1 MDFVALRK
9 IFLPI
14 SGVLAV
20 VSIVLLFAPGLNLGI
35 DFVSGTST
43 TYDFQGEDPGT
54 DAVNDA
60 LVAAGHPEAIVQNL
74 GEGQYFV
81 RTNDLGNEGKNVIDA
96 ELARLTGDEPTTLET
111 VTVGSSVAEGTVRN
125 AITAVVVAAVFVML
139 YIMYAFRTVPGSYR
153 YAVSAVIALVHDV
166 LIVLGIFAVL
176 GTVLNAQVNAIF
188 IVGILTVIGYSV
200 NDTIVIFDR
209 VRENVLLV
217 PSRDFRV
224 TVNASIRESIIRSL
238 GTSITTA
245 TVIMAMLLFG
255 GHSLRDFLIV
265 LLLGVIVGT
274 YSSIFIAAQVL
285 VSWDEGALRRFTR
298 VLPRFRRR
306 TGTASS

>member
-14 SGVLAV
+14 SATIAV
-20 VSIVLLFAPGLNLGI
+20 VSVVLLFAPGLNLGI
-35 DFVSGTST
+35 DFVSGTSS
-43 TYDFQGEDPGT
+43 TYDFGTNDPGT

-60 LVAAGHPEAIVQNL
+60 LIASGHPEAIVQDL

-81 RTNDLGNEGKNVIDA
+81 RTNDLGNEGKNVVDA
-96 ELARLTGDEPTTLET
+96 ELTKITGDAPITLET
-111 VTVGSSVAEGTVRN
+111 ATVGSSVAEGTVRN
-125 AITAVVVAAVFVML
+125 AIIAVAVAALFVML

-176 GTVLNAQVNAIF
+176 GVVFNAQVNAIF

-217 PSRDFRV
+217 PSRDFRM

-255 GHSLRDFLIV
+255 GQSLRDFLIV

-285 VSWDEGALRRFTR
+285 VSWDEGALQR
-298 VLPRFRRR
+298 VTSRLPRLRRR
-306 TGTASS
+306 TS

>member
-14 SGVLAV
+14 SAVLAV
-20 VSIVLLFAPGLNLGI
+20 ISVVLLFTPGLNLGI

-43 TYDFQGEDPGT
+43 TYDFSGEDPGS

-60 LVAAGHPEAIVQNL
+60 LVASGHPEAIVQNL
-74 GEGQYFV
+74 GEGQYLV

-96 ELARLTGDEPTTLET
+96 ELTALTGTEPTTLET
-111 VTVGSSVAEGTVRN
+111 VPVGASVAEGTVRN

-153 YAVSAVIALVHDV
+153 YAISAVIALLHDV
-166 LIVLGIFAVL
+166 LIVLGLFAVL
-176 GTVLNAQVNAIF
+176 GVVLSVQVNAIF
-188 IVGILTVIGYSV
+188 IVGVLTVIGYSV

-224 TVNASIRESIIRSL
+224 TVNSSIRESIIRSL
-238 GTSITTA
+238 GTSLTTT
-245 TVIMAMLLFG
+245 TVILAMLLFG
-255 GHSLRDFLIV
+255 GQSLRDFLIV
-265 LLLGVIVGT
+265 LLLGVIIGT
-274 YSSIFIAAQVL
+274 YSSIFVAAQVL

-298 VLPRFRRR
+298 MLPRLRRR
-306 TGTASS
+306 TS

>member
-14 SGVLAV
+14 SATIAV
-20 VSIVLLFAPGLNLGI
+20 VSVVLLFAPGLNLGI
-35 DFVSGTST
+35 DFVSGTSS
-43 TYDFQGEDPGT
+43 TYDFGANDPGT
-54 DAVNDA
+54 DAINEA
-60 LVAAGHPEAIVQNL
+60 LIASGHPEAIVQDL

-81 RTNDLGNEGKNVIDA
+81 RTNDLGNEGKNVVDA
-96 ELARLTGDEPTTLET
+96 ELTKITGDAPITLET
-111 VTVGSSVAEGTVRN
+111 ATVGSSVAEGTVRN
-125 AITAVVVAAVFVML
+125 AIIAVAVAALFVML

-176 GTVLNAQVNAIF
+176 GVALNAQVNAIF

-217 PSRDFRV
+217 PSRDFRM

-245 TVIMAMLLFG
+245 TVILAMLLFG
-255 GHSLRDFLIV
+255 GQSLRDFLIV

-285 VSWDEGALRRFTR
+285 VSWDEGALRSVTSR
-298 VLPRFRRR
+298 LPRLRRR
-306 TGTASS
+306 TS

>member
-14 SGVLAV
+14 SATIAV
-20 VSIVLLFAPGLNLGI
+20 ASVVLLFAPGLNLGI
-35 DFVSGTST
+35 DFVSGTSS
-43 TYDFQGEDPGT
+43 TYDFGANDPGT

-60 LVAAGHPEAIVQNL
+60 LIASGHPEAIVQDL

-81 RTNDLGNEGKNVIDA
+81 RTNDLGNEGKDVVDA
-96 ELARLTGDEPTTLET
+96 ELTKITGDTPITLET
-111 VTVGSSVAEGTVRN
+111 ATVGSSVAEGTVRN
-125 AITAVVVAAVFVML
+125 AIIAVAVAALFVML

-153 YAVSAVIALVHDV
+153 YAISAVIALVHDV

-176 GTVLNAQVNAIF
+176 GVAFNVQVNAIF

-217 PSRDFRV
+217 PSRDFRM

-255 GHSLRDFLIV
+255 GQSLRDFLIV

-285 VSWDEGALRRFTR
+285 VSWDEGVFQR
-298 VLPRFRRR
+298 VTSRLPRLRRR
-306 TGTASS
+306 TS

>member
-14 SGVLAV
+14 SATIAV
-20 VSIVLLFAPGLNLGI
+20 ASVVLLFAPGLNLGI
-35 DFVSGTST
+35 DFVSGTSS
-43 TYDFQGEDPGT
+43 TYDFGANDPGT

-60 LVAAGHPEAIVQNL
+60 LIASGHPEAIVQDL

-81 RTNDLGNEGKNVIDA
+81 RTNDLGNEGKDVVDA
-96 ELARLTGDEPTTLET
+96 ELTKITGDTPITLET
-111 VTVGSSVAEGTVRN
+111 ATVGSSVAEGTVRN
-125 AITAVVVAAVFVML
+125 AIIAVAVAALFVML

-153 YAVSAVIALVHDV
+153 YAISAVIALVHDV

-176 GTVLNAQVNAIF
+176 GVAFNVQVNAIF

-217 PSRDFRV
+217 PSRDFRM

-255 GHSLRDFLIV
+255 GQSLRDFLIV

-285 VSWDEGALRRFTR
+285 VSWDEGVLQR
-298 VLPRFRRR
+298 VTSRLPRLRRR
-306 TGTASS
+306 TS

>member
-14 SGVLAV
+14 SGVIAV
-20 VSIVLLFAPGLNLGI
+20 ISVVLLFAPGLNLGI

-43 TYDFQGEDPGT
+43 TYDFPGDDPGT

-60 LVAAGHPEAIVQNL
+60 LVAAGHPEAIVQAL
-74 GEGQYFV
+74 GDDQYFV
-81 RTNDLGNEGKNVIDA
+81 RTNDLGNEGKNVIDTQ
-96 ELARLTGDEPTTLET
+96 LTRLTGDEPITLET

-125 AITAVVVAAVFVML
+125 AIIAVVVAAVFVML

-166 LIVLGIFAVL
+166 LIVLGVFAVL
-176 GTVLNAQVNAIF
+176 GVVFNAQVNAIF

-217 PSRDFRV
+217 PSRDFRI

-255 GHSLRDFLIV
+255 GQSLRDFLIV

-274 YSSIFIAAQVL
+274 YSSVFIAAQVL

-298 VLPRFRRR
+298 FLPRLRRR
-306 TGTASS
+306 TSG

>member
-14 SGVLAV
+14 SAVIAV
-20 VSIVLLFAPGLNLGI
+20 VSVVLLFVPGLNLGI

-43 TYDFQGEDPGT
+43 TYDFGSADPGS
-54 DAVNDA
+54 ASVNDA

-74 GEGQYFV
+74 GNGQYYV

-96 ELARLTGDEPTTLET
+96 ELTTLTGQEPITLET

-153 YAVSAVIALVHDV
+153 YAVSAVIALIHDV
-166 LIVLGIFAVL
+166 LIVLGIFAILGVL
-176 GTVLNAQVNAIF
+176 INVQVNAIF

-209 VRENVLLV
+209 VRENVMLV
-217 PSRDFRV
+217 PSRDFRL
-224 TVNASIRESIIRSL
+224 TINASIRESIIRSL

-255 GHSLRDFLIV
+255 GQSLRDFLIV
-265 LLLGVIVGT
+265 LLLGVIIGT

-298 VLPRFRRR
+298 FIPRLRRR
-306 TGTASS
+306 TS

>member
-14 SGVLAV
+14 SATIAV
-20 VSIVLLFAPGLNLGI
+20 ISVVLLFAPGLNLGI
-35 DFVSGTST
+35 DFVSGTSS
-43 TYDFQGEDPGT
+43 TYDFGTNDPGT

-60 LVAAGHPEAIVQNL
+60 LIASGHPEAIVQDL

-81 RTNDLGNEGKNVIDA
+81 RTNDLGNEGKNAVDA
-96 ELARLTGDEPTTLET
+96 ELTKITGDTPITLET
-111 VTVGSSVAEGTVRN
+111 ATVGSSVAEGTVRN
-125 AITAVVVAAVFVML
+125 AIIAVAVAALFVML

-166 LIVLGIFAVL
+166 LIVLGIFAVF
-176 GTVLNAQVNAIF
+176 GVVFNAQVNAIF

-217 PSRDFRV
+217 PSRDFRM

-255 GHSLRDFLIV
+255 GQSLRDFLIV

-285 VSWDEGALRRFTR
+285 VSWDEGALQR
-298 VLPRFRRR
+298 VTSRLPRLRRR
-306 TGTASS
+306 TS

>member
-14 SGVLAV
+14 SATIAV
-20 VSIVLLFAPGLNLGI
+20 VSVVLLFAPGLNLGI
-35 DFVSGTST
+35 DFVSGTSS
-43 TYDFQGEDPGT
+43 TYDFGVNDPGT
-54 DAVNDA
+54 DAVNEA
-60 LVAAGHPEAIVQNL
+60 LIASGHPEAIVQDL
-74 GEGQYFV
+74 GDGQYFV
-81 RTNDLGNEGKNVIDA
+81 RTNDLGNEGKNVVDA
-96 ELARLTGDEPTTLET
+96 ELTKITGDTPITLET
-111 VTVGSSVAEGTVRN
+111 ATVGSSVAEGTVRN
-125 AITAVVVAAVFVML
+125 AIIAVAVAALFVML

-176 GTVLNAQVNAIF
+176 GVALNAQVNAIF

-217 PSRDFRV
+217 PSRDFRM

-255 GHSLRDFLIV
+255 GQSLRDFLIV

-285 VSWDEGALRRFTR
+285 VSWDEGALQRITSR
-298 VLPRFRRR
+298 LPRLRRR
-306 TGTASS
+306 TS

>member
-14 SGVLAV
+14 SVVLAV
-20 VSIVLLFAPGLNLGI
+20 VSVVLLFAPGLNLGI

-43 TYDFQGEDPGT
+43 TYDFAGDDPGS

-60 LVAAGHPEAIVQNL
+60 LVASGHPEAIVQNL
-74 GEGQYFV
+74 GEGQYLV

-96 ELARLTGDEPTTLET
+96 ELTLLTGTEPTTLET
-111 VTVGSSVAEGTVRN
+111 VTVGASVAEGTVRN
-125 AITAVVVAAVFVML
+125 AITAVAVAAVFVMV
-139 YIMYAFRTVPGSYR
+139 YIMYAFKTVPGSYR
-153 YAVSAVIALVHDV
+153 YAISAVIALLHDV
-166 LIVLGIFAVL
+166 LIVLGLFAVL
-176 GTVLNAQVNAIF
+176 GVVLSVQVNAIF

-224 TVNASIRESIIRSL
+224 TINASIRESIIRSL
-238 GTSITTA
+238 GTSLTTA
-245 TVIMAMLLFG
+245 TVIIAMLLFG
-255 GHSLRDFLIV
+255 GQSLRDFLIV
-265 LLLGVIVGT
+265 LLLGVIIGT
-274 YSSIFIAAQVL
+274 YSSIFVAAQVL
-285 VSWDEGALRRFTR
+285 VSWDEGALGRFTR
-298 VLPRFRRR
+298 ILPRFRRR
-306 TGTASS
+306 AS

>member
-14 SGVLAV
+14 SAVIAV
-20 VSIVLLFAPGLNLGI
+20 VSVVLLFVPGLNLGI

-43 TYDFQGEDPGT
+43 TYDFGSADPGS
-54 DAVNDA
+54 ASVNDA

-74 GEGQYFV
+74 GNGQYYV

-96 ELARLTGDEPTTLET
+96 ELTTLTGQEPITLET

-125 AITAVVVAAVFVML
+125 AITAVVVAAIFVML

-153 YAVSAVIALVHDV
+153 YAVSAVIALIHDV
-166 LIVLGIFAVL
+166 LIVLGIFAILGVL
-176 GTVLNAQVNAIF
+176 INVQVNAIF

-209 VRENVLLV
+209 VRENVILV
-217 PSRDFRV
+217 PSRDFRL
-224 TVNASIRESIIRSL
+224 TINASIRESIIRSL

-255 GHSLRDFLIV
+255 GQSLRDFLIV
-265 LLLGVIVGT
+265 LLLGVIIGT

-298 VLPRFRRR
+298 FIPRLRRR
-306 TGTASS
+306 TS

>member
-14 SGVLAV
+14 SVTIAV
-20 VSIVLLFAPGLNLGI
+20 VSVVLLFAPGLNLGI
-35 DFVSGTST
+35 DFVSGTSS
-43 TYDFQGEDPGT
+43 TYDFGANDPGT

-60 LVAAGHPEAIVQNL
+60 LVASGHPEAIVQDL

-81 RTNDLGNEGKNVIDA
+81 RTNDLGNEGKNVVDA
-96 ELARLTGDEPTTLET
+96 ELTKITGDTPITLET
-111 VTVGSSVAEGTVRN
+111 ATVGSSVAEGTVRN
-125 AITAVVVAAVFVML
+125 AIIAVAVAALFVML

-176 GTVLNAQVNAIF
+176 GVALNAQVNAIF

-217 PSRDFRV
+217 PSRDFRM

-255 GHSLRDFLIV
+255 GQSLRDFLIV

-285 VSWDEGALRRFTR
+285 VSWDEGALQRITSR
-298 VLPRFRRR
+298 LPRLRRR
-306 TGTASS
+306 TS

>member
-14 SGVLAV
+14 SVTVAVLSV
-20 VSIVLLFAPGLNLGI
+20 VLLFTPGLNLGI
-35 DFVSGTST
+35 DFVSGTSS
-43 TYDFQGEDPGT
+43 TYDFGANDPGT
-54 DAVNDA
+54 DAVSDA
-60 LVAAGHPEAIVQNL
+60 LIASGHPEAIVQDL

-81 RTNDLGNEGKNVIDA
+81 RTNDLGNEGKNVVDA
-96 ELARLTGDEPTTLET
+96 ELTKIRGDAPVTLET
-111 VTVGSSVAEGTVRN
+111 ATVGSSVAEGTVRN
-125 AITAVVVAAVFVML
+125 AIIAVAVAALFVML

-153 YAVSAVIALVHDV
+153 YAISAVIALVHDV

-176 GTVLNAQVNAIF
+176 GVAFNAQVNAIF

-217 PSRDFRV
+217 PSRDFRM

-255 GHSLRDFLIV
+255 GQSLRDFLIV
-265 LLLGVIVGT
+265 LLLGVMVGT

-285 VSWDEGALRRFTR
+285 VSWDEGALQR
-298 VLPRFRRR
+298 VTSRLPRLRRR
-306 TGTASS
+306 TS

>member
-14 SGVLAV
+14 SATIAV
-20 VSIVLLFAPGLNLGI
+20 VSVVLLFAPGLNLGI
-35 DFVSGTST
+35 DFVSGTSS
-43 TYDFQGEDPGT
+43 TYDFGANDPGT
-54 DAVNDA
+54 DAVNEA
-60 LVAAGHPEAIVQNL
+60 LIASGHPEAIVQDL

-81 RTNDLGNEGKNVIDA
+81 RTNDLGNEGKNVVDA
-96 ELARLTGDEPTTLET
+96 GLTKITGDTPITLET
-111 VTVGSSVAEGTVRN
+111 ATVGSSVAEGTVRN
-125 AITAVVVAAVFVML
+125 AIIAVAVAALFVML

-176 GTVLNAQVNAIF
+176 GVALNAQVNAIF

-217 PSRDFRV
+217 PSRDFRM

-255 GHSLRDFLIV
+255 GQSLRDFLIV

-285 VSWDEGALRRFTR
+285 VSWDEGALQRITSR
-298 VLPRFRRR
+298 LPRLRRR
-306 TGTASS
+306 TS

>member
-14 SGVLAV
+14 SGVIAVISLA
-20 VSIVLLFAPGLNLGI
+20 LLFAPGLNLGI
-35 DFVSGTST
+35 DFVSGTSS
-43 TYDFQGEDPGT
+43 TYDFADNDPGT
-54 DAVNDA
+54 EAVNDA
-60 LVAAGHPEAIVQNL
+60 LVASGHPEAIVQAL
-74 GEGQYFV
+74 GNGQYFV
-81 RTNDLGNEGKNVIDA
+81 RTNDLGNEGKQDVDA
-96 ELARLTGDEPTTLET
+96 ELTNLSGQEPRTLET

-125 AITAVVVAAVFVML
+125 AIIAVAVAALFVMF

-153 YAVSAVIALVHDV
+153 YAISAVVALLHDV
-166 LIVLGIFAVL
+166 LIVLGVFAVL
-176 GTVLNAQVNAIF
+176 GIAFNAQVNAIF

-209 VRENVLLV
+209 IRENVLLV
-217 PSRDFRV
+217 PSRDFRI
-224 TVNASIRESIIRSL
+224 TVNSSIRESIIRSL

-255 GHSLRDFLIV
+255 GQSLRDFLIV
-265 LLLGVIVGT
+265 LLMGVIVGT

-298 VLPRFRRR
+298 RLPRLRRR
-306 TGTASS
+306 TSG

>member
-14 SGVLAV
+14 SVTIAV
-20 VSIVLLFAPGLNLGI
+20 VSVVLLFAPGLNLGI
-35 DFVSGTST
+35 DFVSGTSS
-43 TYDFQGEDPGT
+43 TYDFGTNDPGT

-60 LVAAGHPEAIVQNL
+60 LIASGHPEAIVQDL

-81 RTNDLGNEGKNVIDA
+81 RTNDLGNEGKNVVDA
-96 ELARLTGDEPTTLET
+96 ELTKITGDTPITLET
-111 VTVGSSVAEGTVRN
+111 ATVGSSVAEGTVRN
-125 AITAVVVAAVFVML
+125 AIIAVAVAALFVML

-176 GTVLNAQVNAIF
+176 GVVFNAQVNAIF

-217 PSRDFRV
+217 PSRDFRM

-255 GHSLRDFLIV
+255 GQSLRDFLIV

-285 VSWDEGALRRFTR
+285 VSWDEGALQR
-298 VLPRFRRR
+298 VTSRLPRLRRR
-306 TGTASS
+306 TS

>member
-14 SGVLAV
+14 SGVIAV

-43 TYDFQGEDPGT
+43 TYDFGSDDPGT

-60 LVAAGHPEAIVQNL
+60 LIAAGHPESIVQNL
-74 GEGQYFV
+74 GGGQYFV

-96 ELARLTGDEPTTLET
+96 ELTTLTGNEPTTLET

-125 AITAVVVAAVFVML
+125 AITAVVVAAVFVMI

-153 YAVSAVIALVHDV
+153 YAVSAVVALVHDV

-176 GTVLNAQVNAIF
+176 GVVFNAQVNAIF

-217 PSRDFRV
+217 PSRDFRI

-285 VSWDEGALRRFTR
+285 VSWDEGALQRFTR
-298 VLPRFRRR
+298 RLPRFRRR
-306 TGTASS
+306 TT

>member
-14 SGVLAV
+14 SGVIAV
-20 VSIVLLFAPGLNLGI
+20 ISVVLLFAPGLNLGI

-43 TYDFQGEDPGT
+43 TYDFPGDDPGT

-60 LVAAGHPEAIVQNL
+60 LVAAGHPEAIVQAL
-74 GEGQYFV
+74 GDGQYFV
-81 RTNDLGNEGKNVIDA
+81 RTNDLGNEGKNVIDTQ
-96 ELARLTGDEPTTLET
+96 LTRLTGDEPITLET

-125 AITAVVVAAVFVML
+125 AIIAVVVAAVFVML

-166 LIVLGIFAVL
+166 LIVLGVFAVL
-176 GTVLNAQVNAIF
+176 GVVFNAQVNAIF

-217 PSRDFRV
+217 PSRDFRI

-255 GHSLRDFLIV
+255 GQSLRDFLIV

-274 YSSIFIAAQVL
+274 YSSVFIAAQVL

-298 VLPRFRRR
+298 FLPRLRRR
-306 TGTASS
+306 TSG

>member
-14 SGVLAV
+14 SAIAAVLSV
-20 VSIVLLFAPGLNLGI
+20 VLLFTPGLNLGI

-43 TYDFQGEDPGT
+43 TYDFGTNDPGT

-60 LVAAGHPEAIVQNL
+60 LIAAGHPEAIVQNL

-81 RTNDLGNEGKNVIDA
+81 RTNDLGNEGKDAIDA
-96 ELARLTGDEPTTLET
+96 ELTTLNGEEPITLET
-111 VTVGSSVAEGTVRN
+111 VTVGSSVAQGTVRN
-125 AITAVVVAAVFVML
+125 AIIAVVVAAVFVMV

-153 YAVSAVIALVHDV
+153 YAISAVIALIHDV
-166 LIVLGIFAVL
+166 LIVLGIFAIL
-176 GTVLNAQVNAIF
+176 GITLNAQVNAIF

-217 PSRDFRV
+217 PSRDFR
-224 TVNASIRESIIRSL
+224 TTINASIRESIIRSL

-255 GHSLRDFLIV
+255 GQSLRDFLIV

-285 VSWDEGALRRFTR
+285 VSWDEGALRRFISI
-298 VLPRFRRR
+298 LPRLRRR
-306 TGTASS
+306 TS

>member
-14 SGVLAV
+14 SATIAV
-20 VSIVLLFAPGLNLGI
+20 VSVVLLFVPGLNLGI
-35 DFVSGTST
+35 DFVSGTSS
-43 TYDFQGEDPGT
+43 TYDFGTNDPGT

-60 LVAAGHPEAIVQNL
+60 LVASGHPEAIVQDL

-81 RTNDLGNEGKNVIDA
+81 RTNDLGNEGKNVVDA
-96 ELARLTGDEPTTLET
+96 ELTKITGDTPITLET
-111 VTVGSSVAEGTVRN
+111 ATVGSSVAEGTVRN
-125 AITAVVVAAVFVML
+125 AIIAVTVAALFVML

-153 YAVSAVIALVHDV
+153 YAISAVIALVHDV

-176 GTVLNAQVNAIF
+176 GVVFNAQVNAIF

-217 PSRDFRV
+217 PSRDFRM

-255 GHSLRDFLIV
+255 GQSLRDFLIV

-285 VSWDEGALRRFTR
+285 VSWDEGALQRITRR
-298 VLPRFRRR
+298 LPRLRRR
-306 TGTASS
+306 TS